1 MRLTTLGTGTI
12 AFSPTRACS
21 GALVEAGDVRLL
33 LDCGSGVVRR
43 LAELELD
50 WWGITHIALTHFHID
65 HFGDLPT
72 LLFGWR
78 YGRLPG
84 RSAPVEIIGPPGTS
98 ALLERLASAVGDWV
112 LRPPEFAVTVREIEA
127 GNPITLGAGAG
138 DASLTLEAKV
148 VPHTAE
154 SVAYSLRS
162 ARGRLVYTGDTGD
175 DATLGEWAARC
186 DVLLCECSLP
196 RSMAIPVHLTPE
208 QCGDLAAFARPRLLA
223 LTHLYPPV
231 ETVDVR
237 AIVATRWSGAVALAT
252 DGWHTEIEDG

>member
-1 MRLTTLGTGTI
+1 MMRLTTLGTGTI

-21 GALVEAGDVRLL
+21 GALVEGGGVRLL

-50 WWGITHIALTHFHID
+50 WWTITHIAITHFHID

-84 RSAPVEIIGPPGTS
+84 RSAPVEIVGPPGTV
-98 ALLERLASAVGDWV
+98 ALLERMAGAFGDWV
-112 LRPPEFAVTVREIEA
+112 LRPPEFQVTVREIEA
-127 GNPITLGAGAG
+127 GTPISLGDG
-138 DASLTLEAKV
+138 DLALTLEARV
-148 VPHTAE
+148 VPHTSE

-162 ARGRLVYTGDTGD
+162 GRGRLVYTGDTGY
-175 DATLGEWAARC
+175 DATLGEWAAEC

-196 RSMAIPVHLTPE
+196 QSMAIPAHLTPE
-208 QCGDLAAFARPRLLA
+208 QCGDLAAIARPRLLA
-223 LTHLYPPV
+223 LTHMYPPV

-237 AIVATRWSGAVALAT
+237 AIVATRWPGAVALAS

>member
-1 MRLTTLGTGTI
+1 MMRLTTLGTGTI
-12 AFSPTRACS
+12 SFSPDRACS
-21 GALVEAGDVRLL
+21 GALVDAGEVRLL

-43 LAELELD
+43 LAEQELD
-50 WWGITHIALTHFHID
+50 WWGITHIALTHFHVD
-65 HFGDLPT
+65 HVGDLPT

-78 YGRLPG
+78 YGRLPA
-84 RSAPVEIIGPPGTS
+84 RSAPVEIIGPPGTA
-98 ALLERLASAVGDWV
+98 ALLERLASAHGEWL
-112 LRPPEFAVTVREIEA
+112 LRPPEFPVTVREIEA
-127 GNPITLGAGAG
+127 GTPLQLGDG
-138 DASLTLEAKV
+138 DAALTLEAKV

-162 ARGRLVYTGDTGD
+162 ARGRLVYTGDTGY
-175 DATLGEWAARC
+175 DATLGEWAAGC

-196 RSMAIPVHLTPE
+196 QSMAIPVHLTPE
-208 QCGDLAAFARPRLLA
+208 QCGELAAIARPRLLA

-237 AIVATRWSGAVALAT
+237 AIVAARWSGAVVIAT